1 MKRLVPYLLLLVGI
15 SLAAA
20 FGSRNGDT
28 HSQYRAAV
36 WYSSALQ
43 AAPAD
48 LEERGINYD
57 NSDLDAARGGA
68 KKAQEAIGLPAPG
81 KRLSE
86 WWSTGGLGWLLGVV
100 LIAAGAGLARRQL
113 AQDSTGTS
121 EEGSGQGAD
130 FLENIRSTRSRLDTL
145 ASSIRELGMD
155 VDAPE
160 AREELDKISA
170 ELLMPVV
177 DARGRYVA
185 RHGIGVFAEYFGLF
199 AAGERNLARC
209 WSALTDGHSEVARAA
224 LEVAQA
230 SFAEAEAAWLK
241 AEGSLA
247 A

>member
-1 MKRLVPYLLLLVGI
+1 MKRLIPYLLLLVGI

-28 HSQYRAAV
+28 HSRYRAAV
-36 WYSSALQ
+36 WYSGALQ
-43 AAPAD
+43 AEQAQLD
-48 LEERGINYD
+48 ERGVDYQNR
-57 NSDLDAARGGA
+57 DLDDARSRA
-68 KKAQEAIGLPAPG
+68 KNAQEAIGLPAPG

-86 WWSTGGLGWLLGVV
+86 WWSTGGFGWLLGVV
-100 LIAAGAGLARRQL
+100 FIAAGAGLARRQL
-113 AQDSTGTS
+113 AADSSGSS
-121 EEGSGQGAD
+121 EEGSSQSAD
-130 FLENIRSTRSRLDTL
+130 FLENIRLTRSRLDAL

-155 VDAPE
+155 VDAPA
-160 AREELDKISA
+160 AREEIDKISA

-224 LEVAQA
+224 LEVSQA
-230 SFAEAEAAWLK
+230 SFESAEDAWLK
-241 AEGSLA
+241 AESSST
-247 A
+247 